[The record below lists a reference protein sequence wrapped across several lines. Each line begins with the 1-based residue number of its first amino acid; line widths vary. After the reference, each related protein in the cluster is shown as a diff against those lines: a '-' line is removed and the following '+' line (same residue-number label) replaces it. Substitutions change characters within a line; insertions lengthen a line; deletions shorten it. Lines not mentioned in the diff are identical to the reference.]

1 MACVMFL
8 CTTALAAEV
17 VASGDCSYDPDDGK
31 VTWTLYSDGK
41 LEITGHGDTEDY
53 KDYSPP
59 WHRYKDQIKSVSVSG
74 GVTSLGTYAFYG
86 YENLKEVTI
95 NLDFS
100 WDGRYIYEYAFA
112 NSGVETVNVLSS
124 IDMISPSAFSGCKN
138 LKFINCSPH
147 ASHYNE
153 FPDYYY
159 RLSSL
164 TGGFGSLCKGHQFVK
179 FAPGASPYSPYKY
192 NIPNEMTEI
201 ASYAFSD
208 LQQLNEVG
216 IPASVQKIGANA
228 FSGDSLKD
236 VIFFGAAPQNIAANA
251 FVFDSDG
258 AALPTIHC
266 FCRYADS
273 FRESPFYST
282 DDAGNETWC
291 SLPLQADL
299 HRWVV
304 EDNGNVRCADCNT
317 FPSLTL
323 RNAFPDPELR
333 SFITRWALNRSAA
346 DSDDNDALTPE
357 LLKKIADYADREL
370 GMIFSSETNSINSA
384 EGLQLFLNQTS
395 ADLEIDLSNQYLQT
409 LDLSGY
415 SNLRYL
421 SCSNNQLKR
430 LDLDPTSYPY
440 LENAVVSKQYIYDE
454 TPVLQGDR
462 YNNYHFNIKDLL
474 GEDVDPSRVEITDQ
488 NATLNKETGEVTY
501 QCRFSADPFNGG
513 EVTYGSAPTAV
524 HYKYDTG
531 FAYADN
537 GEEVWMDVT
546 WTPQQILPA
555 DVLIKKRGDCGNNL
569 YYEFDSAGVL
579 TITGSGDMWDYYDDP
594 QRFGPI
600 PWADLNIK
608 KLVVGKGCTSICE
621 KAFWSKSSIKEAVF
635 LCDTL
640 TIKKNAFTICGA
652 LKSADFS
659 KCGSLTLGDE
669 AFSGCTW
676 LSCITFNDSD
686 TAVIKPGR
694 YVFEGCSALLTVHL
708 PKGVTMDGTDDSGR
722 GMFTGC
728 SSLRTA
734 TVDCAF
740 IGPFTFECRNLDQIT
755 FTDPNVQFYYFHEG
769 KGDSG
774 HPINV
779 PCQTEL
785 VGYDCSEVHKLV
797 NQRYKP
803 YGVSLTFKQ
812 IEGDVGEHKAVTTI
826 PGVEATCTATGL
838 TEGKRCSFCDTWT
851 VPQEVIPTLPH
862 TLVTN
867 PGFAPTIGKAG
878 KTDGSHCSVCKNV
891 IVSQED
897 IPAWVTAAKY
907 EGGQL
912 TVTVSDDAKGQL
924 ILATYR
930 ENGQLSQLFLPTA
943 AGSGTYTLTVD
954 ATADFKWKA
963 FFTDSAFAPAQ
974 YAYELSL

>member
-8 CTTALAAEV
+8 CTTALAADI
-17 VASGDCSYDPDDGK
+17 VASGKCGYDPEDDN
-31 VTWTLYSDGK
+31 VTWTLYSDGT
-41 LEITGHGDTEDY
+41 LEITGNGDSADY

-59 WHRYKDQIKSVSVSG
+59 WHRYKDQITSVSVSG
-74 GVTSLGTYAFYG
+74 CVTSLGTYAFYG

-95 NLDFS
+95 NVDFS
-100 WDGRYIYEYAFA
+100 WGRRYIDEYAFA

-124 IDMISPSAFSGCKN
+124 SIDMIYPSAFSGCKN
-138 LKFINCSPH
+138 LKFINCPSH
-147 ASHYNE
+147 ASHYNV

-159 RLSSL
+159 QLSSL
-164 TGGFGSLCKGHQFVK
+164 TGEFGSLCKGRQFVK
-179 FAPGASPYSPYKY
+179 FAPGVSPYSPYKY
-192 NIPNEMTEI
+192 NIPNEITEI

-236 VIFFGAAPQNIAANA
+236 VIFFGAAPQNVAANA
-251 FVFDSDG
+251 FVFNSDSDG
-258 AALPTIHC
+258 ATLPTIHC

-273 FRESPFYST
+273 FRESSLYNEE
-282 DDAGNETWC
+282 AGTWC

-317 FPSLTL
+317 SPSLTL

-357 LLKKIADYADREL
+357 LLKKIADYADSKQ
-370 GMIFSSETNSINSA
+370 GMDFSSETSSINSA
-384 EGLQLFLNQTS
+384 EGLQLFLNQTT
-395 ADLEIDLSNQYLQT
+395 ADLDIALSDQYLQT

-421 SCSNNQLKR
+421 GYSNNQLKR

-440 LENAVVSKQYIYDE
+440 LENAVVSGQYIYDE

-474 GEDVDPSRVEITDQ
+474 GDDVDPSRVTIISDDHKVTMD
-488 NATLNKETGEVTY
+488 ADGEVTY
-501 QCRFSADPFNGG
+501 DSRFSANSVTG
-513 EVTYGSAPTAV
+513 EVQYKRAPTTIR
-524 HYKYDTG
+524 YKYDTG
-531 FAYADN
+531 SVAY

-555 DVLIKKRGDCGNNL
+555 DDLIKKRGGCGNNL

-579 TITGSGDMWDYYDDP
+579 TITGSGDMWDYYNNSK
-594 QRFGPI
+594 RYGSI

-608 KLVVGKGCTSICE
+608 KLVVGEGCTSICE
-621 KAFWSKSSIKEAVF
+621 SAFWNKYSIEEAVF

-640 TIKKNAFTICGA
+640 NIEKNAFFNCEA
-652 LKSADFS
+652 LKSVDFS
-659 KCGSLTLGDE
+659 KCGSLTLGDD
-669 AFSGCTW
+669 AFSGCIQLT
-676 LSCITFNDSD
+676 SIEFNDSD
-686 TAVIKPGR
+686 TAVIKPSQ
-694 YVFEGCSALLTVHL
+694 YVFSNCRALSTVHL
-708 PKGVTMDGTDDSGR
+708 PKGVTIDGTYTSGL
-722 GMFTGC
+722 GMFSGC
-728 SSLRTA
+728 TSLKTA

-740 IGPFTFECRNLDQIT
+740 IGPFTFECRALDRIT
-755 FTDPNVQFYYFHEG
+755 FTDPNVQFYYFHTGEG
-769 KGDSG
+769 QSG

-779 PCQTEL
+779 ECQTEL
-785 VGYDCSEVHKLV
+785 VGYDCSEVHKLA
-797 NQRYKP
+797 NEQYKP
-803 YGVSLTFKQ
+803 NGVSLTFKQ
-812 IEGDVGEHKAVTTI
+812 IEGDTGEHKNVVTV
-826 PGVEATCTATGL
+826 PAVEATCTKTGL
-838 TEGKRCSFCDTWT
+838 TAGEQCSFCDTWT
-851 VPQEVIPTLPH
+851 VPQEEISKLPH
-862 TLVTN
+862 TIVTDV
-867 PGFAPTIGKAG
+867 GSAPTVGKAG
-878 KTDGSHCSVCKNV
+878 KTGGSHCSVCNNV

-897 IPAWVTAAKY
+897 IPAWVTAVKY
-907 EGGQL
+907 ESGQL
-912 TVTVSDDAKGQL
+912 TVTVSGDAKGQL
-924 ILATYR
+924 ILAAYR

-943 AGSGTYTLTVD
+943 SSGGTYTLTVD
-954 ATADFKWKA
+954 AAETFKWKA
-963 FFTDSAFAPAQ
+963 FFANKTFAPAQ
-974 YAYELSL
+974 YAYELPL

>member
-8 CTTALAAEV
+8 CTTALAADI
-17 VASGDCSYDPDDGK
+17 VASGDCSYDLDDDK

-41 LEITGHGDTEDY
+41 LKINGYGSMANYDDNNR
-53 KDYSPP
+53 PP
-59 WHRYKDQIKSVSVSG
+59 WEAYTSSIETVSVSR
-74 GVTSLGTYAFYG
+74 GVSSLGAYAFY
-86 YENLKEVTI
+86 NCKSLKRVTI
-95 NLDFS
+95 DSALTINK
-100 WDGRYIYEYAFA
+100 YAFA
-112 NSGVETVNVLSS
+112 NSSVKEIQLPPETRT
-124 IDMISPSAFSGCKN
+124 IDPTAFSGCTYLVEIKCGDN
-138 LKFINCSPH
+138 MY
-147 ASHYNE
+147 HYHD
-153 FPDYYY
+153 FPDGNFPTSYYTLISY
-159 RLSSL
+159 
-164 TGGFGSLCKGHQFVK
+164 LCQGRQFVK
-179 FAPGASPYSPYKY
+179 YSPNRSGQYKCS
-192 NIPNEMTEI
+192 IPNAMTSI
-201 ASYAFSD
+201 APYAFAD
-208 LQQLNEVG
+208 LQYLNEVG
-216 IPASVQKIGANA
+216 IPASVQEIGANA

-236 VIFFGAAPQNIAANA
+236 VVFFGEAPQDVADNA
-251 FVFDSDG
+251 FAFDG
-258 AALPTIHC
+258 TIHC

-273 FRESPFYST
+273 FRESSLYSK

-299 HRWVV
+299 HEWGDGSSGACTYCGTAQ
-304 EDNGNVRCADCNT
+304 ELT
-317 FPSLTL
+317 F
-323 RNAFPDPELR
+323 RNAFPDPVLR
-333 SFITRWALNRSAA
+333 YSIIRLAFGSSNIPS
-346 DSDDNDALTPE
+346 DNDVMTTEQISL
-357 LLKKIADYADREL
+357 IV
-370 GMIFSSETNSINSA
+370 NSINNGSLNRLDSWEYSSA
-384 EGLQLFLNQTS
+384 EGIRFFLAKATGSCEVVLF
-395 ADLEIDLSNQYLQT
+395 DEYLQT
-409 LDLSGY
+409 LDLSGCPA
-415 SNLRYL
+415 LWAL
-421 SCSNNQLKR
+421 DCSGNQLKR
-430 LDLDPTSYPY
+430 LDIDSMNYRGLEY
-440 LENAVVSKQYIYDE
+440 LTVRGQHIYDE

-462 YNNYHFNIKDLL
+462 YNKYRFNIKDLL
-474 GEDVDPSRVEITDQ
+474 GEDIDLSRVEITDQ

-501 QCRFSADPFNGG
+501 QCRFSANSTTG

-555 DVLIKKRGDCGNNL
+555 DVLIKKRGQCGNKLGNKL

-594 QRFGPI
+594 QRFGTI
-600 PWADLNIK
+600 PWAGLNIK
-608 KLVVGKGCTSICE
+608 KLVVGEGCTSICE
-621 KAFWSKSSIKEAVF
+621 KAFWNKNTIEEAVF

-640 TIKKNAFTICGA
+640 TIKKNAFTNCGD

-659 KCGSLTLGDE
+659 KCGSLTLGDY
-669 AFSGCTW
+669 AFASCTQ
-676 LSCITFNDSD
+676 LSCITFNDGD
-686 TAVIKPGR
+686 TAVIKPGQ
-694 YVFEGCSALLTVHL
+694 YVFDYCLALSTVHL
-708 PKGVTMDGTDDSGR
+708 PKGVTMDGSDTSGL

-728 SSLRTA
+728 NSLKTA

-740 IGPFTFECRNLDQIT
+740 IGPFTFECRNLERIT

-769 KGDSG
+769 KGGSG

-779 PCQTEL
+779 ECQTEL

-797 NQRYKP
+797 NQSYKP
-803 YGVSLTFKQ
+803 DGVSLTFTQ
-812 IEGDVGEHKAVTTI
+812 IEGDSGKHKDVTTV
-826 PGVEATCTATGL
+826 PGVEATCTTTGL

-862 TLVTN
+862 TLVTD

-924 ILATYR
+924 ILAAYR
-930 ENGQLSQLFLPTA
+930 KNGQLSRLFLPA
-943 AGSGTYTLTVD
+943 ASSSGTYTLAVD

>member
-8 CTTALAAEV
+8 CTTALAADIV
-17 VASGDCSYDPDDGK
+17 DSGDCSYDLDDDK

-41 LEITGHGDTEDY
+41 LKINGYGSMANYDDNNR
-53 KDYSPP
+53 PP
-59 WHRYKDQIKSVSVSG
+59 WEAYSSSIETVSVSR
-74 GVTSLGTYAFYG
+74 GVSSLGAYAFYN
-86 YENLKEVTI
+86 YKSLKSVTI
-95 NLDFS
+95 DSALTINK
-100 WDGRYIYEYAFA
+100 YAFA
-112 NSGVETVNVLSS
+112 NSSVKEIQLPPETRT
-124 IDMISPSAFSGCKN
+124 IDPTAFSGCTQLVVIK
-138 LKFINCSPH
+138 CGDDMY
-147 ASHYNE
+147 HYSN
-153 FPDYYY
+153 FPDGNFPTSYYTLISY
-159 RLSSL
+159 
-164 TGGFGSLCKGHQFVK
+164 LCQGRQFVK
-179 FAPGASPYSPYKY
+179 YSPNRSGQYKCS
-192 NIPNEMTEI
+192 IPNAMTSI
-201 ASYAFSD
+201 APYAFAD
-208 LQQLNEVG
+208 LQYLNEVG
-216 IPASVQKIGANA
+216 IPASVQEIGANA

-236 VIFFGAAPQNIAANA
+236 VVFFGEAPQNVAGNA
-251 FVFDSDG
+251 FAFDG
-258 AALPTIHC
+258 TIHC

-273 FRESPFYST
+273 FRNSPFYST
-282 DDAGNETWC
+282 DNAGNETWC

-299 HRWVV
+299 HEWGDGSSGACTYCGTAQ
-304 EDNGNVRCADCNT
+304 ELT
-317 FPSLTL
+317 F
-323 RNAFPDPELR
+323 RNAFPDPVLR
-333 SFITRWALNRSAA
+333 YHTFRSVFGFENMPG
-346 DSDDNDALTPE
+346 DNDIMTDEQVNRIVAKMNDNVSRDL
-357 LLKKIADYADREL
+357 
-370 GMIFSSETNSINSA
+370 FSGISANCNSA
-384 EGLQLFLNQTS
+384 EGIRFFLAKATGRISVYLN
-395 ADLEIDLSNQYLQT
+395 NQYLQT
-409 LDLSGY
+409 LDLSGCPA
-415 SNLRYL
+415 LWVL
-421 SCSNNQLKR
+421 DCSDNQLKR
-430 LDLDPTSYPY
+430 LDIDSMNYPG
-440 LENAVVSKQYIYDE
+440 LEYPDVRGQHIYDE

-462 YNNYHFNIKDLL
+462 YNKYRFNIKDLL
-474 GEDVDPSRVEITDQ
+474 GEDIDLSRVEITDQ

-579 TITGSGDMWDYYDDP
+579 TITGTGDMWDYYDDP
-594 QRFGPI
+594 QRFGSI
-600 PWADLNIK
+600 PWAGLNIK
-608 KLVVGKGCTSICE
+608 KLVVGEGCTSICE
-621 KAFWSKSSIKEAVF
+621 KAFRNKNTIKEAVF

-640 TIKKNAFTICGA
+640 TIKKNAFSICDT

-659 KCGSLTLGDE
+659 KCDSLTLGDM

-676 LSCITFNDSD
+676 LSCITFNDSG
-686 TAVIKPGR
+686 TAVIKPGQ
-694 YVFEGCSALLTVHL
+694 YVFEGCRALSTVHL
-708 PKGVTMDGTDDSGR
+708 PKGVTMDGTYTSGL

-740 IGPFTFECRNLDQIT
+740 IGPFTFECRNLDRIT

-785 VGYDCSEVHKLV
+785 VGYDCSEVHKLA

-862 TLVTN
+862 TLVTD

-891 IVSQED
+891 IVSQEE
-897 IPAWVTAAKY
+897 IPAWVTAVTY
-907 EGGQL
+907 ESGQL

-924 ILATYR
+924 ILAAYR
-930 ENGQLSQLFLPTA
+930 KNGQLSRLFLPA
-943 AGSGTYTLTVD
+943 ASSSGTYTLAVD

>member
-8 CTTALAAEV
+8 CTTALAADIV
-17 VASGDCSYDPDDGK
+17 DSGDCGDSSDDK

-41 LEITGHGDTEDY
+41 LKINGYGSMANYDDNNR
-53 KDYSPP
+53 PP
-59 WHRYKDQIKSVSVSG
+59 WEAYSSSIETVSVSR
-74 GVTSLGTYAFYG
+74 GVSSLGAYAFYN
-86 YENLKEVTI
+86 YKSLKRVTI
-95 NLDFS
+95 DSGLAINK
-100 WDGRYIYEYAFA
+100 YAFA
-112 NSGVETVNVLSS
+112 NSSVKEIQLPPETRT
-124 IDMISPSAFSGCKN
+124 IDPTAFSGCTQLVEIK
-138 LKFINCSPH
+138 CGDDMY
-147 ASHYNE
+147 HYSN
-153 FPDYYY
+153 FPDGNFPTSYYTLISY
-159 RLSSL
+159 
-164 TGGFGSLCKGHQFVK
+164 LCQGRQFVK
-179 FAPGASPYSPYKY
+179 YFPNRSGQYKCS
-192 NIPNEMTEI
+192 IPNAMTSI
-201 ASYAFSD
+201 APYAFAD
-208 LQQLNEVG
+208 LQYLNEVG
-216 IPASVQKIGANA
+216 IPASVQEIGANA

-236 VIFFGAAPQNIAANA
+236 VVFFGEAPQDVAGNA
-251 FVFDSDG
+251 FAFDG
-258 AALPTIHC
+258 TIHC

-273 FRESPFYST
+273 FRNSPFYST
-282 DDAGNETWC
+282 DNAGNETWC

-299 HRWVV
+299 HEWGDGSSGACTYCGTAQ
-304 EDNGNVRCADCNT
+304 ELT
-317 FPSLTL
+317 F
-323 RNAFPDPELR
+323 RNAFPDPVLR
-333 SFITRWALNRSAA
+333 YHTFRSVFGFENMPG
-346 DSDDNDALTPE
+346 DNDIMTDEQVNRIVAKMNDNDSRDL
-357 LLKKIADYADREL
+357 
-370 GMIFSSETNSINSA
+370 FSGISANCNSA
-384 EGLQLFLNQTS
+384 EGIRFFLAKATGRIS
-395 ADLEIDLSNQYLQT
+395 VYLTNQYLQT
-409 LDLSGY
+409 LDLSGCP
-415 SNLRYL
+415 SLWVL
-421 SCSNNQLKR
+421 ECSDNQLKR
-430 LDLDPTSYPY
+430 LDIDSTNYPG
-440 LENAVVSKQYIYDE
+440 LEYPDVRGQHIYDE

-462 YNNYHFNIKDLL
+462 YNKYRFNIKDLL
-474 GEDVDPSRVEITDQ
+474 GEDIDLSRVEITDQ

-579 TITGSGDMWDYYDDP
+579 TITGSGDMWDYYDDIK
-594 QRFGPI
+594 RYGPI
-600 PWADLNIK
+600 PWADLRIK
-608 KLVVGKGCTSICE
+608 KLVVGEDCTSICE
-621 KAFWSKSSIKEAVF
+621 KAFWNKNTIEEAVF

-640 TIKKNAFTICGA
+640 TIKKNAFSNCGA

-686 TAVIKPGR
+686 TAVIKPGQ
-694 YVFEGCSALLTVHL
+694 YVFNGCTALSTVHL
-708 PKGVTMDGTDDSGR
+708 PKGVTMDGTYTSGL
-722 GMFTGC
+722 GMFSGC
-728 SSLRTA
+728 TSLRTA

-740 IGPFTFECRNLDQIT
+740 IGPFTFECRNLDRIT

-851 VPQEVIPTLPH
+851 VPREVIPTLPH
-862 TLVTN
+862 TLVTD

-891 IVSQED
+891 IVSQEE
-897 IPAWVTAAKY
+897 IPAWVTAVKY
-907 EGGQL
+907 ESGQL

>member
-8 CTTALAAEV
+8 CTTALAADIV
-17 VASGDCSYDPDDGK
+17 DSGDCGYSSDDK

>member
-8 CTTALAAEV
+8 CTTALAADI
-17 VASGDCSYDPDDGK
+17 VASGDCSDDPDDGK

-124 IDMISPSAFSGCKN
+124 IDMIYPSAFSGCKN

-164 TGGFGSLCKGHQFVK
+164 TGGFGSLCKGRQFVK

-216 IPASVQKIGANA
+216 IPASVQEIGANA

-236 VIFFGAAPQNIAANA
+236 VIFFGAAPQNVAANA

-304 EDNGNVRCADCNT
+304 EDNDTVRCADCNT
-317 FPSLTL
+317 SPSLTL

-357 LLKKIADYADREL
+357 LLKKIADYADNKL
-370 GMIFSSETNSINSA
+370 IMDFSSETNSINSA

-474 GEDVDPSRVEITDQ
+474 GEDVDPSRVTIISDDHKVTMD
-488 NATLNKETGEVTY
+488 ADGEVTY
-501 QCRFSADPFNGG
+501 NGGFSANSVTG
-513 EVTYGSAPTAV
+513 EVDYKRAPTTV
-524 HYKYDTG
+524 RYKYDTG
-531 FAYADN
+531 SVAYS
-537 GEEVWMDVT
+537 EKVIMDVT

-555 DVLIKKRGDCGNNL
+555 DDLIKKRGGCGNKL

-579 TITGSGDMWDYYDDP
+579 TITGSGDMWDYYDDSK
-594 QRFGPI
+594 RYGPI
-600 PWADLNIK
+600 PWANLNIK
-608 KLVVGKGCTSICE
+608 KLVVGEGCTSICE
-621 KAFWSKSSIKEAVF
+621 KAFWNKNTIEEAVF

-640 TIKKNAFTICGA
+640 TIKKNAFTNCGD

-659 KCGSLTLGDE
+659 KCGSLTLGDY
-669 AFSGCTW
+669 AFASCTQ
-676 LSCITFNDSD
+676 LSCITFNDGD
-686 TAVIKPGR
+686 TAVIKPGQ
-694 YVFEGCSALLTVHL
+694 YVFDYCRALSTVHL
-708 PKGVTMDGTDDSGR
+708 PKGVTMDGTYTSGL

-740 IGPFTFECRNLDQIT
+740 IGPFTFECRALDRIT
-755 FTDPNVQFYYFHEG
+755 FTDPNVQFYYFHTGEG
-769 KGDSG
+769 QSD

-779 PCQTEL
+779 ECQTEL
-785 VGYDCSEVHKLV
+785 VGYDCSEVHKLA
-797 NQRYKP
+797 NEQYKP
-803 YGVSLTFKQ
+803 NSVSLTFKQ
-812 IEGDVGEHKAVTTI
+812 IEGDTGEHKNVVTV
-826 PGVEATCTATGL
+826 PAVEATCTKTGL
-838 TEGKRCSFCDTWT
+838 TAGEQCSFCDTWT
-851 VPQEVIPTLPH
+851 VPREEISKLPH
-862 TLVTN
+862 TIVTDV
-867 PGFAPTIGKAG
+867 GSAPTVGKAG
-878 KTDGSHCSVCKNV
+878 KTGGSHCSVCNNV

-897 IPAWVTAAKY
+897 IPAWVTAVKY
-907 EGGQL
+907 ESGQL
-912 TVTVSDDAKGQL
+912 TVTVSGDAKGQL
-924 ILATYR
+924 ILAAYR

-943 AGSGTYTLTVD
+943 SSGGTYTLTVD
-954 ATADFKWKA
+954 AAETFKWKA
-963 FFTDSAFAPAQ
+963 FFANKTFAPAQ
-974 YAYELSL
+974 YAYELPL

>member
-17 VASGDCSYDPDDGK
+17 VASGDCSYDLDDDK

-41 LEITGHGDTEDY
+41 LKINGYGSMANYDDNNR
-53 KDYSPP
+53 PP
-59 WHRYKDQIKSVSVSG
+59 WEAYSSSIETVSVSR
-74 GVTSLGTYAFYG
+74 GVSSLGAYAFYN
-86 YENLKEVTI
+86 YKSLKSVTI
-95 NLDFS
+95 DSALTINK
-100 WDGRYIYEYAFA
+100 YAFA
-112 NSGVETVNVLSS
+112 NSSVKEIQLPPETRT
-124 IDMISPSAFSGCKN
+124 IDPTAFSGCTQLVEIK
-138 LKFINCSPH
+138 CGDDMY
-147 ASHYNE
+147 HYSN
-153 FPDYYY
+153 FPDGNFPTSYYTLISY
-159 RLSSL
+159 
-164 TGGFGSLCKGHQFVK
+164 LCQGRQFVK
-179 FAPGASPYSPYKY
+179 YSPNRSGQYKCS
-192 NIPNEMTEI
+192 IPNAMTSI
-201 ASYAFSD
+201 APYAFAD
-208 LQQLNEVG
+208 LQYLNEVG
-216 IPASVQKIGANA
+216 IPASVQEIGANA

-236 VIFFGAAPQNIAANA
+236 VVFFGEAPQNVAGNA
-251 FVFDSDG
+251 FAFDG
-258 AALPTIHC
+258 TIHC

-273 FRESPFYST
+273 FRNSPFYST
-282 DDAGNETWC
+282 DNAGNETWC

-299 HRWVV
+299 HEWGDGSSGACTYCGTAQ
-304 EDNGNVRCADCNT
+304 ELT
-317 FPSLTL
+317 F
-323 RNAFPDPELR
+323 RNAFPDPVLR
-333 SFITRWALNRSAA
+333 YHTFRSVFGFENMPG
-346 DSDDNDALTPE
+346 DNDIMTDEQVNRIVAKMNDNDSRDL
-357 LLKKIADYADREL
+357 
-370 GMIFSSETNSINSA
+370 FSGISANCNSA
-384 EGLQLFLNQTS
+384 EGIRFFLAKATGRISVYLN
-395 ADLEIDLSNQYLQT
+395 NQYLQT
-409 LDLSGY
+409 LDLSGCP
-415 SNLRYL
+415 SLWVL
-421 SCSNNQLKR
+421 DCSDNQLKR
-430 LDLDPTSYPY
+430 LDIDSMNYPG
-440 LENAVVSKQYIYDE
+440 LEYPDVRGQHIYDE

-462 YNNYHFNIKDLL
+462 YNKYRFNIKDLL
-474 GEDVDPSRVEITDQ
+474 GEDIDLSRVEITDQ